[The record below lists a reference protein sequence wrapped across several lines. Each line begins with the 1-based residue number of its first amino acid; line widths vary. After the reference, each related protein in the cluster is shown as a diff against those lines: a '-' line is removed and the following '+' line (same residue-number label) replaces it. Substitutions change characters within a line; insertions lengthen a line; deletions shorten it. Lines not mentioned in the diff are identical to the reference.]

1 MQDILIM
8 EHYNIHFSPTGGTK
22 KVADIICGTLEGD
35 FHEVD
40 LCSNIEQMSLCE
52 EDICLVSVPSYG
64 GRVPG
69 AAIGMLKNL
78 TGHGAKAVLNCVY
91 GNRAWEDT
99 LTELQDTLEGQG
111 FRCVAALATVA
122 EHSIFRQ
129 FATGRP
135 DEKDKTELIEMAGKI
150 QDRLDEDF
158 TGPLVLEG
166 SHGTYKEFGGSP
178 LKPYGNESCSDC
190 GLCARKGPVAAI
202 DSQNPK
208 ATDPEKCI
216 SCMRCISICPKG
228 ARGVDPE
235 LLATISERI
244 SPLLGGRKDNH
255 LFL

>member
-1 MQDILIM
+1 MRY
-8 EHYNIHFSPTGGTK
+8 YNIHFSPTGGTK
-22 KVADIICGTLEGD
+22 KVADIICGALEGD
-35 FHEVD
+35 FNEID
-40 LCSNIEQMSLCE
+40 LCSNIGQMSLCE

-64 GRVPG
+64 GRVP
-69 AAIGMLKNL
+69 ATAIERLEKIAGN
-78 TGHGAKAVLNCVY
+78 GAKAVLNCVY

-99 LTELQDTLEGQG
+99 LTELQDTLEEQG

-135 DEKDKTELIEMAGKI
+135 DDKDRTELIEMAGKI

-158 TGPLVLEG
+158 TGSLVLEG

-178 LKPYGNESCSDC
+178 LKPFASESCSGC
-190 GLCARKGPVAAI
+190 GLCAWKCPVAAI
-202 DSQNPK
+202 DAQNPK

-216 SCMRCISICPKG
+216 SCMRCISICPKD
-228 ARGVDPE
+228 ARGVDPA
-235 LLATISERI
+235 LLATIAERI
-244 SPLLGGRKDNH
+244 SPHLGGRKNNH

>member
-1 MQDILIM
+1 MTY
-8 EHYNIHFSPTGGTK
+8 YNIHFSPTGGTK
-22 KVADIICGTLEGD
+22 KVSDIICGALEGD
-35 FHEVD
+35 FNEID
-40 LCSNIEQMSLCE
+40 LCSNIGQMSLCE

-64 GRVPG
+64 GRVP
-69 AAIGMLKNL
+69 ATAIERLEKIAGN
-78 TGHGAKAVLNCVY
+78 GAKAVLNCVY

-99 LTELQDTLEGQG
+99 LTELQDTLEEQG

-135 DEKDKTELIEMAGKI
+135 DEKDRAELIEMAGKI
-150 QDRLDEDF
+150 QKRLDEGF
-158 TGPLVLEG
+158 IGPLVLEG

-178 LKPYGNESCSDC
+178 LKPFANESCSGC
-190 GLCARKGPVAAI
+190 GLCARKCPVAAI
-202 DSQNPK
+202 DVQNPK
-208 ATDPEKCI
+208 ATDPGKCI

-228 ARGVDPE
+228 ARGVNPA

-244 SPLLGGRKDNH
+244 SPHLGGRKNNH

>member
-1 MQDILIM
+1 MG
-8 EHYNIHFSPTGGTK
+8 HYNIHFSPTGGTK
-22 KVADIICGTLEGD
+22 KVADIICGALKGD
-35 FHEVD
+35 FVEID
-40 LCSNIEQMSLCE
+40 LCCNIEQTSLGK
-52 EDICLVSVPSYG
+52 DDVCLVSVPSYG
-64 GRVPG
+64 GRVP
-69 AAIGMLKNL
+69 ATAIEKLKSISGN
-78 TGHGAKAVLNCVY
+78 GAKALLNCVY

-99 LTELQDTLEGQG
+99 LTELQDTLEEQG

-135 DEKDKTELIEMAGKI
+135 DEKDKAELIEMAGKI
-150 QDRLDEDF
+150 QERLDEDV

-178 LKPYGNESCSDC
+178 LKPFANDSCSGC
-190 GLCARKGPVAAI
+190 GLCAKKCPVAAI
-202 DSQNPK
+202 DAQNPK
-208 ATDPEKCI
+208 ATDSKKCI

-228 ARGVDPE
+228 ARGVDPT

-244 SPLLGGRKDNH
+244 SPLLGGRKENY

>member
-1 MQDILIM
+1 MG
-8 EHYNIHFSPTGGTK
+8 HYNIHFSPTRGTK

-35 FHEVD
+35 FNEID
-40 LCSNIEQMSLCE
+40 LCSNIEHMSLCE

-64 GRVPG
+64 GRVPVT
-69 AAIGMLKNL
+69 AIERLKNL
-78 TGHGAKAVLNCVY
+78 KGNGAKAVLNCVY

-99 LTELQDTLEGQG
+99 LTELQDTLEEQG

-135 DEKDKTELIEMAGKI
+135 DEKDKAELIVMAGKI
-150 QDRLDEDF
+150 QERLNEDF

-178 LKPYGNESCSDC
+178 LKPYGNQTCSGC
-190 GLCARKGPVAAI
+190 GLCARKCPVAAI
-202 DSQNPK
+202 DAQNPK
-208 ATDPEKCI
+208 TTDPGKCI

-228 ARGVDPE
+228 ARVVDPA
-235 LLATISERI
+235 LLATISDRI
-244 SPLLGGRKDNH
+244 APMLGGRKDNH

>member
-1 MQDILIM
+1 MG
-8 EHYNIHFSPTGGTK
+8 HYSIHFSPTGGTK

-35 FHEVD
+35 FNEID
-40 LCSNIEQMSLCE
+40 LCSNIEHMSLCE

-64 GRVPG
+64 GRVPVT
-69 AAIGMLKNL
+69 AIERLKNL
-78 TGHGAKAVLNCVY
+78 KGNGSKAVLNCVY

-99 LTELQDTLEGQG
+99 LTELQDTLEEQG

-129 FATGRP
+129 FATDRP
-135 DEKDKTELIEMAGKI
+135 DEKDKAELIVMAGKI
-150 QDRLDEDF
+150 QERLNEDF

-166 SHGTYKEFGGSP
+166 SHGTYKVFSGSP
-178 LKPYGNESCSDC
+178 LKPYGNDTCSGC
-190 GLCARKGPVAAI
+190 GLCARKCPVAAI
-202 DSQNPK
+202 DAINPK

-228 ARGVDPE
+228 ARNVDQSLWSMMAEKMAPV
-235 LLATISERI
+235 
-244 SPLLGGRKDNH
+244 LGGRKENH